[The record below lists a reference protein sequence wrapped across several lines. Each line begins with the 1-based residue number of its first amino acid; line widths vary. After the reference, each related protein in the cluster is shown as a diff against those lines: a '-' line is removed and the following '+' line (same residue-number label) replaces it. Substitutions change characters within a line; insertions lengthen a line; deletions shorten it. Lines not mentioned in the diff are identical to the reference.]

1 MQRLPFFF
9 LLLTGFAFAQT
20 ADTLKQTYAKMVEAN
35 NKLDFD
41 SIIDSTYPK
50 LVEMA
55 GRDALIAEMKRAFSD
70 PNLKISFVKND
81 AVAEFGNIV
90 ETKDARFC
98 VVRRET
104 ILRLAFK
111 EKLIEAQAQSIQEN
125 IARGNPMRTVR
136 FEPKENAFYSTGP
149 DITIAVWDASTKQ
162 QWRFLSYDP
171 SLEAILQSWFSQD
184 IVEKLQLKPAPK
196 PSVVTATTVTD
207 ARYNLT
213 YKIAKSGKTWWMVE
227 NARAPLPEAVH
238 FNDEAANDKIAG
250 LAYKWENAPKACPPA
265 WRLPNTTETLDQFG
279 KSGPILY
286 SGADKALRAKLGN
299 PKDSELDKTFNSLV
313 ADGALGLAGFGQ
325 LKSVYEKSHN
335 TMFWTSESE
344 NEPDGKKSGLALM
357 MRRKNENMK
366 ESGVYF
372 GPYRAYFYG
381 FVRCVNS
388 DLP

>member
-1 MQRLPFFF
+1 MKRLPFF
-9 LLLTGFAFAQT
+9 LLLLGGFAFAQT

-35 NKLDFD
+35 NKLDFET
-41 SIIDSTYPK
+41 IIDSTYPK

-81 AVAEFGNIV
+81 AAAEFGNIV
-90 ETKDARFC
+90 ETKDGRFC

-111 EKLIEAQAQSIQEN
+111 EKLIEAQAQSIQGS
-125 IARGNPMRTVR
+125 IARSNPLRSVR
-136 FEPKENAFYSTGP
+136 FDAKENAFYSTGP
-149 DITIAVWDASTKQ
+149 DITIAVSDASTKQ

-171 SLEAILQSWFSQD
+171 SLEPMLQTWFGQD
-184 IVEKLQLKPAPK
+184 IAEKLQLRPAPK

-207 ARYNLT
+207 ARFNLT
-213 YKIAKSGKTWWMVE
+213 YKIAKSGKVWWMVE

-238 FNDEAANDKIAG
+238 FNDETAHDKVAG
-250 LAYKWENAPKACPPA
+250 LAYKWENAEKACPPA
-265 WRLPNTTETLDQFG
+265 WRLPNAAETIDQFG
-279 KSGPILY
+279 KSGQILY
-286 SGADKALRAKLGN
+286 SGGNSVWKTKLGN
-299 PKDSELDKTFNSLV
+299 PKDSELDKTFNNLV
-313 ADGALGLAGFGQ
+313 ADSTLGLAGFGQ

-357 MRRKNENMK
+357 MRRKTEHMK

-372 GPYRAYFYG
+372 GPYRSFFYG

-388 DLP
+388 DIP